1 MIQTDLEF
9 SVAKKTQEQMV
20 LEALQRGE
28 QLTPLEAQHQY
39 GIMRLAAIIHRL
51 RKLHSIEAPLVEV
64 NNRRGQT
71 CHVARYKYV
80 GQKEA
85 APKDGL

>member
-1 MIQTDLEF
+1 MIQTDLLF
-9 SVAKKTQEQMV
+9 DSRKTQEQMV
-20 LEALQRGE
+20 LEALQRGD
-28 QLTPLEAQHQY
+28 QLTPLEAQQQY

-51 RKLHSIEAPLVEV
+51 RRRYAIEAPLVEV
-64 NNRRGQT
+64 PNRRGQV

>member
-1 MIQTDLEF
+1 MIQTLFLFDT
-9 SVAKKTQEQMV
+9 KKTQEQMV

-28 QLTPLEAQHQY
+28 QLTPLEAQQQY

-51 RKLHSIEAPLVEV
+51 RKLYTIESPLVEV
-64 NNRRGQT
+64 KNRRGQD
-71 CHVARYKYV
+71 CHVSRYKYV

-85 APKDGL
+85 APEGGL